1 MDPASLVPPLVTIPA
16 PWGIFEAL
24 LLVTFTAH
32 LLFMNVVLG
41 GSIIALVTGGRY
53 NTPAPALARTLPT
66 TLALTVNLGV
76 PPLLFLSVLFGGYLY
91 VASVLSAVFWLT
103 LVALAMAAYY
113 LLYIY
118 SYGIKTGMAPSQAIT
133 LAALLLLGV
142 SFIMSNIMSLLQRPE
157 TWTAYLDTPGGTI
170 LNLGDP
176 TFFPRWLHFVTASL
190 AVGGLYVALTNAR
203 AATLGNKPAMAKKAM
218 GLAWFTRATMVQI
231 ALGIWFLL
239 ALPTDI
245 MLLFMGK
252 SGLHTAV
259 FLAGLAAVAAALIFG
274 LRGQLGRT
282 TIALVLTVALMV
294 GMRDLVRAAY
304 LGPYFHPEKLPVVPQ
319 YGPLAV
325 FLISLAAVAG
335 ITWYMVSLYARSNG
349 RA

>member
-1 MDPASLVPPLVTIPA
+1 MDPASLAPPLVTIPA
-16 PWGIFEAL
+16 SWGIFEAL

-41 GSIIALVTGGRY
+41 GSFIALVSTTRQHSP
-53 NTPAPALARTLPT
+53 TPDLARTLPT

-91 VASVLSAVFWLT
+91 VATTLSAVYWM
-103 LVALAMAAYY
+103 ALAGVAMAAYY
-113 LLYIY
+113 LLYIV
-118 SYGIKTGMAPSQAIT
+118 SYGLKKGVTRGPA
-133 LAALLLLGV
+133 LAGAAVLLFFV
-142 SFIMSNIMSLLQRPE
+142 SFIMTNIMSLMQRPE
-157 TWTAYLDTPGGTI
+157 AWTAYFANPGGTI
-170 LNLGDP
+170 LNVGDP

-190 AVGGLYVALTNAR
+190 AVGGLFIALSNAG
-203 AATLGNKPAMAKKAM
+203 AAARHEAAAKAKVRLG
-218 GLAWFTRATMVQI
+218 LSWFTRATMIQI

-239 ALPTDI
+239 ALPTDV

-259 FLAGLAAVAAALIFG
+259 FLAGLAAVAAALFYG
-274 LRGQLGRT
+274 LRARPYPAALA
-282 TIALVLTVALMV
+282 TIATVALMA

-304 LGPYFHPEKLPVVPQ
+304 LAPYFHPEKLNVVPQ
-319 YGPLAV
+319 YGPLVV
-325 FLISLAAVAG
+325 FLVCLAAVLG
-335 ITWYMVSLYARSNG
+335 LIWYMAALYGRTKG

>member
-16 PWGIFEAL
+16 PWGIFEAFL
-24 LLVTFTAH
+24 LLTFTAH
-32 LLFMNVVLG
+32 LLFMNVILG
-41 GSIIALVTGGRY
+41 GSIIALVSNGRRRSP
-53 NTPAPALARTLPT
+53 TPSLSRTLPT

-76 PPLLFLSVLFGGYLY
+76 PPLLFLSVLYGGYLY
-91 VASVLSAVFWLT
+91 VASILSAVYWLG

-113 LLYIY
+113 LLYIF
-118 SYGIKTGMAPSQAIT
+118 SYGLKKGVSRTPALA
-133 LAALLLLGV
+133 LAAALLVCV

-157 TWTAYLDTPGGTI
+157 AWTAYFTTPGGAI

-190 AVGGLYVALTNAR
+190 AVGGLFIALKNAP
-203 AATLGNKPAMAKKAM
+203 AAARQEAGPKARKAL
-218 GLAWFTRATMVQI
+218 GLAWFNRATMVQI
-231 ALGIWFLL
+231 ALGVWFLL
-239 ALPTDI
+239 ALPTDV

-259 FLAGLAAVAAALIFG
+259 FLAGLAAVAAALSFG
-274 LRGQLGRT
+274 LRGRPLPA
-282 TIALVLTVALMV
+282 ALAVVATVALMA
-294 GMRDLVRAAY
+294 GMRDLVRMAY
-304 LGPYFHPEKLPVVPQ
+304 LAPYFHPEKLTVVPQ

-325 FLISLAAVAG
+325 FLACLAAVG
-335 ITWYMVSLYARSNG
+335 GLTWYMATLYIRSQG

>member
-1 MDPASLVPPLVTIPA
+1 MDPASLAPPLVTIPA

-24 LLVTFTAH
+24 LLLTFTAH

-41 GSIIALVTGGRY
+41 GSCIALLSGGRKHS
-53 NTPAPALARTLPT
+53 PAPDLARTLPT

-91 VASVLSAVFWLT
+91 TATVLSAVYWL
-103 LVALAMAAYY
+103 ALTAVAMAAYY
-113 LLYIY
+113 LLYIV
-118 SYGIKTGMAPSQAIT
+118 SYGMKKGVTRTQALA
-133 LAALLLLGV
+133 LAAGLLLCV
-142 SFIMSNIMSLLQRPE
+142 SFIMVNIMSLLQRPE
-157 TWTAYLDTPGGTI
+157 AWTAYFSNPGGTI
-170 LNLGDP
+170 VNVGDP

-190 AVGGLYVALTNAR
+190 AVGGLFIAVTNAN
-203 AATLGNKPAMAKKAM
+203 AAARHDAAAKSKMAL
-218 GLAWFTRATMVQI
+218 GLAWFNRATMVQI
-231 ALGIWFLL
+231 ALGLWFLL
-239 ALPTDI
+239 ALPTDV

-259 FLAGLAAVAAALIFG
+259 FLAGLAAVAAALTFG
-274 LRGQLGRT
+274 LRGQPMRA
-282 TIALVLTVALMV
+282 ALAVVATVALMA

-304 LGPYFHPEKLPVVPQ
+304 LAPYFHPEKLTVAPQ

-325 FLISLAAVAG
+325 FLISLVAVAALS
-335 ITWYMVSLYARSNG
+335 WYMVSLYLRSKG